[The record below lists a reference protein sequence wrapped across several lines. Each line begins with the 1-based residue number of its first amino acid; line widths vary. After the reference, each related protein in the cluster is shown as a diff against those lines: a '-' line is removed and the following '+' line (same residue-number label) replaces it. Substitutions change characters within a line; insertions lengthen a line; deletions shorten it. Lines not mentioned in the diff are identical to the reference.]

1 MLPMPICFCT
11 CSRIHRSLVGMPS
24 AVPRFEVVFRK
35 HTLTVVLTISGLEG
49 ESWGKTSTPA
59 SSPLYGR
66 CIHQAKGCCLQSSTS
81 GIESPPIVSQVTVG
95 TNYVGHW
102 YLTHLLLD
110 PLKAAAPSRVV
121 FVSSA
126 SEAAPPPIDWDNIM

>member
-1 MLPMPICFCT
+1 M
-11 CSRIHRSLVGMPS
+11 
-24 AVPRFEVVFRK
+24 
-35 HTLTVVLTISGLEG
+35 
-49 ESWGKTSTPA
+49 
-59 SSPLYGR
+59 
-66 CIHQAKGCCLQSSTS
+66 
-81 GIESPPIVSQVTVG
+81 QVTIG

-126 SEAAPPPIDWDNIM
+126 SETAPPPIDWDNIM

>member
-1 MLPMPICFCT
+1 M
-11 CSRIHRSLVGMPS
+11 
-24 AVPRFEVVFRK
+24 
-35 HTLTVVLTISGLEG
+35 TI
-49 ESWGKTSTPA
+49 
-59 SSPLYGR
+59 
-66 CIHQAKGCCLQSSTS
+66 
-81 GIESPPIVSQVTVG
+81 G

-126 SEAAPPPIDWDNIM
+126 SETAPPPIDWDNIMRVRGAHMFGIGLRSIGATTSQSHGSKFDIWYQAVCI